1 MHDSPTSTRGEWI
14 ASDLAGLRQSALRT
28 LGLCVMSIGWL
39 WLFGMGMTTSSMPD
53 SRVLLPATY
62 LVLGGIASWAM
73 PRVPPRVRSVLLVG
87 SMLASV
93 LTGFAKSHDTAWLF
107 FTPPICIVSSTLL
120 GFGWTAALAGLAS
133 AASLWLT
140 RHGSLNSTASDLA
153 LPLLLTWSTT
163 LATALSA
170 WNLRTALEWALG
182 SQQRAWE
189 HTTEVRQ
196 RRAEL
201 RRALDSLGLT
211 LDALERANRELDV
224 ARREAEEAYRSKSLF
239 VANISHEFRT
249 PLNIIVGF
257 AEMLCTSPETYGSLT
272 WTAELRHDLATI
284 WRNAEHLLNMVDDV
298 LDLAQMQVSK
308 LPIFPEAVALSD
320 LVEESVEMGKGLL
333 SGSELVLANEVPP
346 GFPELFVDRTRV
358 RQVLLNL
365 ISNAVRHTARGSI
378 EIGATEEEDGA
389 RIWVKD
395 TGEGIPADR
404 LEQVF
409 LEFEQADTST
419 GRPHGGAGL
428 GLAISRNIVTLHGGR
443 MWAESVVNRG
453 TTVFFT
459 LPTLE
464 SLSQRSVGRLR
475 KTPEHSR
482 RRKDEAA
489 PILALSEDALAL
501 RLLERHVSQPILP
514 ARSVEEAI
522 EAVAFHH
529 PRAVMVLPDADQG
542 EVVGEAWAREILEAA
557 PSEDLSVLRCQ
568 LPTER
573 RASRRLDVPELLIKP
588 VVRAQVLSAVTRLC
602 PNPQLVLVVDDD
614 RDMLGLLQRM
624 LTAQWPGVRIL
635 LATRGQEA
643 LDLARQQPDAILLDL
658 LMPDMS
664 GSEVLAVL
672 RNDPHTAK
680 IPVAVITARGPAETD
695 TSNSSRA
702 LEVYRKRS
710 LAAEELIGVVEAVVE
725 RLSAHYV
732 SPAPPVR
739 DTQESLAV
747 G

>member
-1 MHDSPTSTRGEWI
+1 MLDAADAQRSDWI
-14 ASDLAGLRQSALRT
+14 ASDLAGLRQTALRT
-28 LGLCVMSIGWL
+28 LGIGVMSIGWV
-39 WLFGMGMTTSSMPD
+39 WLFGMGMTTSSIP
-53 SRVLLPATY
+53 RPQVLLPAV
-62 LVLGGIASWAM
+62 VLIVGGLTSWTM
-73 PRVPPRVRSVLLVG
+73 PRVLPRVRSVLLVA
-87 SMLASV
+87 SMLVAL
-93 LTGFAKSHDTAWLF
+93 LTGFAKSHDPTWLY
-107 FTPPICIVSSTLL
+107 FTPPVCIVASILL
-120 GFGWTAALAGLAS
+120 GFGWSVGLTLATS
-133 AASLWLT
+133 AVSLWLSK
-140 RHGSLNSTASDLA
+140 GIPSVGVAANLV
-153 LPLLLTWSTT
+153 LPILLMWSTT

-170 WNLRTALEWALG
+170 WNLRTALEWALD
-182 SQQRAWE
+182 SQTRAWE
-189 HTTEVRQ
+189 HTSEVRQ

-211 LDALERANRELDV
+211 LGALERANRELDV

-308 LPIFPEAVALSD
+308 LPIFPEPVVLSS
-320 LVEESVEMGKGLL
+320 LVEESLEMAKGLL
-333 SGSELVLANEVPP
+333 SGSDLALKNDVPLNL
-346 GFPELFVDRTRV
+346 PEIYADRTRV

-365 ISNAVRHTARGSI
+365 ISNAIRHTANGSI
-378 EIGATEEEDGA
+378 VIGASTEEDNA

-409 LEFEQADTST
+409 LEFEQVDTSS

-428 GLAISRNIVTLHGGR
+428 GLAISRNIVALHGGQ
-443 MWAESVVNRG
+443 MWAESEVDRG
-453 TTVFFT
+453 TTVYFT
-459 LPTLE
+459 LPSLD
-464 SLSQRSVGRLR
+464 SLSHGRVGRLR
-475 KTPEHSR
+475 KTPEHPRSQT
-482 RRKDEAA
+482 DDTA

-514 ARSVEEAI
+514 AQSVADAV
-522 EAVAFHH
+522 EAVASHH
-529 PRAVMVLPDADQG
+529 PRAVMVLPDADQSALIG
-542 EVVGEAWAREILEAA
+542 ERWARTILEAA
-557 PSEDLSVLRCQ
+557 PSDDLAVLRCQ

-588 VVRAQVLSAVTRLC
+588 VVKDEVLATVRRLC
-602 PNPQLVLVVDDD
+602 ADPQCLLIVDDD
-614 RDMLGLLQRM
+614 RDMLSLLERI
-624 LTAQWPGVRIL
+624 LTAQWPDMRVL
-635 LATRGQEA
+635 VATRGQEA
-643 LDLARQQPDAILLDL
+643 LDLASQRPDAILLDL

-664 GSEVLAVL
+664 GSEVLAGL
-672 RNDPHTAK
+672 RDHALTAD
-680 IPVAVITARGPAETD
+680 IPVAVITARGPAD
-695 TSNSSRA
+695 THTQDDPRT
-702 LEVYRKRS
+702 LELYRRRS

-725 RLSAHYV
+725 RLPAHYV
-732 SPAPPVR
+732 SPAPPAP
-739 DTQESLAV
+739 DTPESRVV